1 MEYGYLNESLIILF
15 SAVAVVLFFLRMGLP
30 PILGYLVAGL
40 LVGPF
45 GFGFVS
51 DIEHIKTFAEFGVV
65 FLLFTIGLEFS
76 ISLLMRMRSL
86 VLGLGGLQ
94 VLITTAVAMAV
105 AYAAGID
112 AAGALVLG
120 GVAAMSSTALVTK
133 QLVDQVELHTRH
145 GRNGLAILLCQ
156 DVMVVPFLILV
167 ASMSGATTGPTPLT
181 VMTAFAQ
188 GVLVLGVIFVIGR
201 WVLQPLFH
209 MVAHFRSAEIF
220 TLTVLVVVLCS
231 AWLTHVIGLTFAL
244 GAFLAGVMMS
254 ETEFRHQVESEIR
267 PFRDL
272 LLGLFFVTIGMMLN
286 VGLLPEVWPV
296 VLLLLVGMIL
306 FKLLLVAALCRL
318 FGWNSA
324 VAARTGLIL
333 AHSGEFGFAI
343 LILAMDGDL
352 LGVQTG
358 QAVLAAM
365 VFSMMMAPVII
376 RYNGK
381 ISAMLMPR
389 AVERSRQDIRKK
401 AAGLSHG
408 FSQHVIVCGFGRV
421 GKHCVAMLNEEHIP
435 CVAVDL
441 DAKAVQAGL
450 AENMPVSY
458 GDAASLEL
466 LRACGLARA
475 SALVVSMIDFN
486 TVIKILS
493 QVRPLYPD
501 LPIVVR
507 TRKED
512 HLYQLYQAGASEVVA
527 DSFGSDQMLTDELLS
542 HFKLKSSDIEVATK
556 QTQD

>member
-1 MEYGYLNESLIILF
+1 MEYGYLNESLVILF

-45 GFGFVS
+45 GLGFVS

-94 VLITTAVAMAV
+94 VLITTAFAMAV
-105 AYAAGID
+105 AYAVGLD

-167 ASMSGATTGPTPLT
+167 ASMSGAATGPTPLT
-181 VMTAFAQ
+181 VITAFAQ
-188 GVLVLGVIFVIGR
+188 GILVLGIIFVIGR

-209 MVAHFRSAEIF
+209 MVAQFRSAEIF

-231 AWLTHVIGLTFAL
+231 AWLTHIIGLTFAL

-286 VGLLPEVWPV
+286 IGLLPEIWVA
-296 VLLLLVGMIL
+296 VLLLLAGIML
-306 FKLLLVAALCRL
+306 FKFLLIAVLCRL

-324 VAARTGLIL
+324 VATRTGLIL

-343 LILAMDGDL
+343 LILAMDGEL

-358 QAVLAAM
+358 QTVLAAM
-365 VFSMMMAPVII
+365 VFSMMLAPVII

-381 ISAMLMPR
+381 ISGMLMPQ
-389 AVERSRQDIRKK
+389 AVARSRQDIRKK

-408 FSQHVIVCGFGRV
+408 LHQHAIVCGFGRV
-421 GKHCVAMLNEEHIP
+421 GRHCMTLLNETNTP

-441 DAKAVQAGL
+441 DPKAV
-450 AENMPVSY
+450 AEGVAQEMSVSY

-501 LPIVVR
+501 LPIIVR

-512 HLYQLYQAGASEVVA
+512 HLYHLYQAGASEVVA
-527 DSFGSDQMLTDELLS
+527 DTFGCDQMLNGELLRR
-542 HFKLKSSDIEVATK
+542 FKLGAVKVDPTK
-556 QTQD
+556 RSQD